1 MSRDSMSHGQ
11 ESLDRNG
18 NGQEHDDAGP
28 SRPMPPPIPWLL
40 LQSAP
45 PAGLSTGQM
54 SATASSSDRVQ
65 SYSESSSTGGRQELG
80 TRVRVRPQQQ
90 NHRVRE
96 RKRQQARAAL
106 AAAGLAADESMG
118 SGQSRPR
125 PAAAHGGPANEV
137 APQSLHRMMSSGVA
151 ESHLEACPTRVSP
164 LHRDDARIVL
174 SADLL
179 DRVPANELVWVA
191 TLYA

>member
-106 AAAGLAADESMG
+106 AAAGLAADESTG

-125 PAAAHGGPANEV
+125 PAAAQGGPAN
-137 APQSLHRMMSSGVA
+137 
-151 ESHLEACPTRVSP
+151 EACPTRVSP